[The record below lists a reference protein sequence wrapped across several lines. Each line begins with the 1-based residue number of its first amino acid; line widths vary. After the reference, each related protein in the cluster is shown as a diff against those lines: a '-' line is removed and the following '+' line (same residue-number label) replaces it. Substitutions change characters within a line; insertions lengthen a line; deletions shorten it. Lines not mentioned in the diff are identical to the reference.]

1 MRWTFPTGKERDAE
15 KRVAGKLR
23 AADKFYRFLFEVRDE
38 LFDDEFQDSLAM
50 AYGPRGQQPC
60 PPALLAMVNLLQRYE
75 GLGDRDAV
83 SAAENDRR
91 WQLVLGQLGDDNA
104 PFGQGSLVRF
114 REKMAAHDLDKQLVD
129 RTVEIAKRTKKFGWK
144 NLKVMLDSSPFE
156 GAGRVEDTWNL
167 IGRAMAKV
175 VGVVAK
181 AAEIDERVVIEGS
194 GVTLLDAPSVKA
206 ALDIDWSD
214 PDERHDALQQVIAEA
229 ELLDAWVRRHLKEK
243 AEAPPVC
250 DILELLRKVVEQ
262 DIEPDPDGNGD
273 RIREGVAE
281 DRIISVGDPEM
292 RHGRKS
298 KSKTIKGY
306 KRHVVITNGLIVG
319 TALEPANRPEHTPT
333 TRLLNCARKHGPI
346 STALLDRG
354 YLAANDDIARLR
366 AEGAAI
372 HSRAWRGST
381 PDLFGKD
388 HFQICLAA
396 GVVACPAGKV
406 ANIGRGGRVKFRED
420 DCRRC
425 GLKPHCTTGKRRG
438 LHIHENEALLIELRA
453 AQKTPKGR
461 AAYRER
467 VAVEHRL
474 ARVESVQGGR
484 ARYKGLRKNE
494 LDLNRTAAVVN
505 LQEIARLR
513 RAA

>member
-1 MRWTFPTGKERDAE
+1 MRWTFPTGKDRDAE
-15 KRVAGKLR
+15 KRVASKLR
-23 AADKFYRFLFEVRDE
+23 AADKFYRFLFEVRAE
-38 LFDDEFQDSLAM
+38 LFDDEFQASIATV
-50 AYGPRGQQPC
+50 YEPRGQQPC

-91 WQLVLGQLGDDNA
+91 WQLVLGHLGDDNA

-114 REKMAAHDLDKQLVD
+114 REKMTAHDLDKKLVD
-129 RTVEIAKRTKKFGWK
+129 RTIEIAKRTKKFGWK
-144 NLKVMLDSSPFE
+144 NLKVMLDSSPLE

-167 IGRAMAKV
+167 IGRVMSKV

-181 AAEIDERVVIEGS
+181 AVGIDERVIIEGA
-194 GVTLLDAPSVKA
+194 GVTLLNAPSVKA

-214 PDERHDALQQVIAEA
+214 PDERHDALQLVIAEA
-229 ELLDAWVRRHLKEK
+229 ELLDAWVRRHLKEQ
-243 AEAPPVC
+243 AESPPVC
-250 DILELLRKVVEQ
+250 DILELLRRVVEQ
-262 DIEPDPDGNGD
+262 DIEPDPDGGGD
-273 RIREGVAE
+273 RIRDGVAE

-306 KRHVVITNGLIVG
+306 KRHVIITNGFIVG
-319 TALEPANRPEHTPT
+319 TAVEPANRPEHTPT
-333 TRLLNCARKHGPI
+333 GRLLDCARQHGEI
-346 STALLDRG
+346 KVALFDRG
-354 YLAANDDIARLR
+354 FLAANDDIAKLR
-366 AEGAAI
+366 EEGVVI

-381 PDLFGKD
+381 PELFGKE
-388 HFQICLAA
+388 HFQICLSA
-396 GVVACPAGKV
+396 GVVACPAGNV
-406 ANIGRGGRVKFRED
+406 ANITPSGSATFRED

-425 GLKPHCTTGKRRG
+425 PLKPHCTSGKKRG

-453 AQKTPKGR
+453 AQATAEGR

-474 ARVESVQGGR
+474 ARVEAVQGGR
-484 ARYKGLRKNE
+484 ARYKGVRKNE
-494 LDLNRTAAVVN
+494 LDLNRTSVVVN